1 MDYRDYQ
8 HLVIE
13 VADGI
18 ALVRLNR
25 PEKLNAF
32 NAAMGL
38 ELLRLPDQ
46 LREDPDVRVVVVT
59 GTGRGFCTGVDISEG
74 RGATPDNPFHRQKMD
89 PLGYSGRLPL
99 AWHEIDKPTIAA
111 VNGVAAGGGLCLAL
125 MMDMRVV
132 ARSARLL
139 PMFIRR
145 GLAPEVG
152 ASWFAARLLGLPR
165 ALEWY
170 LTGDEISAE
179 RAGEIGLANYVVDDL
194 ELLPKTMELARKIAD
209 GPPIALRLTRR
220 SIYHA
225 ITSTLRE
232 HLPYEASNLAISQ
245 ATEDAVEGRN
255 AVRER
260 RKPVFVGR

>member
-1 MDYRDYQ
+1 MAYDDYE
-8 HLVIE
+8 HLLVE
-13 VADGI
+13 VADGV
-18 ALVRLNR
+18 ATVRMNR

-32 NAAMGL
+32 NATMGL
-38 ELLRLPDQ
+38 ELLRLPDA
-46 LREDPDVRVVVVT
+46 LRADPEVLVVILT
-59 GTGRGFCTGVDISEG
+59 GVGRGFCTGADVSEG
-74 RGATPDNPFHRQKMD
+74 RSVTGDNPFHRQKMD
-89 PLGYSGRLPL
+89 ELGYSGRLPL

-125 MMDMRVV
+125 MQDIRVL

-152 ASWFAARLLGLPR
+152 ASWFAARLLSLPR

-179 RAGEIGLANYVVDDL
+179 RAGEYGLANYVVDDDDV
-194 ELLPKTMELARKIAD
+194 LLKAMEIARKIAD

-225 ITSTLRE
+225 VTHSLRD
-232 HLPYEASNLAISQ
+232 HLPYEASNLGISQ
-245 ATEDAVEGRN
+245 ATEDATEGRN
-255 AVRER
+255 ATRER